1 MGQVLACID
10 ASVSAPSVVDYAAWA
25 ALRMSAP
32 LTFLHVL
39 DEQRYPHVDLNGH
52 IGRGS
57 REELLNELAS
67 LDVQRNRLAL
77 EDGRILLE
85 EARQRAHSAGIPI
98 AETQQRHGDL
108 LHSLAE
114 LQGDTQLLVMGRQG
128 ERSGGCELQIGSQLE
143 NVIRAVPG
151 PILVAPIT
159 FRIPRRLMLAF
170 DGSVTTR
177 QAVEMLASSPLCEGM
192 PIHLVLIGA
201 DTGDNWAPLDNA
213 AARLASAGY
222 DVRQAIRHGDVV
234 STLLAYQ
241 EEHSIDVLA
250 MGAYGHSRIRQFLV
264 GSTTAALL
272 RASSGALLILR

>member
-57 REELLNELAS
+57 REELLNKLAS
-67 LDVQRNRLAL
+67 LNVQRNRLAL

-143 NVIRAVPG
+143 NVIRAVPR

>member
-143 NVIRAVPG
+143 NVIRAVPR

>member
-1 MGQVLACID
+1 MSQVLACID

-170 DGSVTTR
+170 DGSVTTPPGGGNAGF
-177 QAVEMLASSPLCEGM
+177 QPPLRRHAD
-192 PIHLVLIGA
+192 PSGA
-201 DTGDNWAPLDNA
+201 DRRRYRRQLGA
-213 AARLASAGY
+213 AGQRRRTSGVRRL
-222 DVRQAIRHGDVV
+222 
-234 STLLAYQ
+234 
-241 EEHSIDVLA
+241 
-250 MGAYGHSRIRQFLV
+250 
-264 GSTTAALL
+264 
-272 RASSGALLILR
+272 